1 MKVSL
6 ARVSP
11 GSLSKL
17 CMLASLAFWLPVALV
32 AGLLAF
38 ADPPHASRGGS
49 ELSWGVAA
57 FVASLI
63 GGMVAAL
70 VNGSLLFAGAMLLRL
85 MGRRAPSLLISPVRK
100 EGLCRDPEAIG
111 R

>member
-6 ARVSP
+6 ACVSP

-17 CMLASLAFWLPVALV
+17 CLLASMTFWLPVALV

-49 ELSWGVAA
+49 EFSWGVAA
-57 FVASLI
+57 FVAYLI

-70 VNGSLLFAGAMLLRL
+70 VNGSRLFAGAMPLRL
-85 MGRRAPSLLISPVRK
+85 MGRRAPSLLISPVQE
-100 EGLCRDPEAIG
+100 EGLCRDSGAIG

>member
-1 MKVSL
+1 MNQNSPMKVSL

-17 CMLASLAFWLPVALV
+17 CMLASMAFWLPIALV

-49 ELSWGVAA
+49 EFSWGVVA
-57 FVASLI
+57 FVAYLI
-63 GGMVAAL
+63 GGMIAAL

-85 MGRRAPSLLISPVRK
+85 MGRRSPSLLIRGVPE
-100 EGLCRDPEAIG
+100 EGPR
-111 R
+111 